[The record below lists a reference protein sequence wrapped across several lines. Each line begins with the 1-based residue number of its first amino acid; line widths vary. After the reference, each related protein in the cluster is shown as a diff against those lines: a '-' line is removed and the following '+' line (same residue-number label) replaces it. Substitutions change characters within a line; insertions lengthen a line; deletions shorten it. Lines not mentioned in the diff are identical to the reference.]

1 MERAAAEY
9 ESDIM
14 IGDSGM
20 TDKISCPGTASLDS
34 LAMKNGDSQVV
45 REEFST
51 IKFSII
57 FLRIITQRALPFW
70 HCLKKE
76 WTYKQYFCHEL

>member
-14 IGDSGM
+14 IGVSGM
-20 TDKISCPGTASLDS
+20 TDKISCPGTSLDS
-34 LAMKNGDSQVV
+34 LAMKNGDSQIV
-45 REEFST
+45 RKEFST

-57 FLRIITQRALPFW
+57 FLRIITQRALSFW